1 MKKTKN
7 EEALISR
14 LPSGVSGRSRFTSRR
29 LARTIAQISLTK
41 KARDVLILDLR
52 KLTTIT
58 DFFVLCT
65 GDSDTHV
72 KAIVDAIAENL
83 EHEKV
88 KAWHVEGYSALKWVL
103 MDYVDVVVHV
113 FQQATREFYSLE
125 ALWGDAKMEE
135 VKDET

>member
-1 MKKTKN
+1 MKKTKT
-7 EEALISR
+7 EEDLISR
-14 LPSGVSGRSRFTSRR
+14 LPSTPSGQSRSTSRR
-29 LARTIAQISLTK
+29 LARAIAQISLTK
-41 KARDVLILDLR
+41 KAKDILIVDLR
-52 KLTTIT
+52 KLTTVT

-65 GDSDTHV
+65 GESDTHV

-83 EHEKV
+83 KRKKV
-88 KAWHVEGYSALKWVL
+88 KAWHVEGYSSFKWVL

-125 ALWGDAKMEE
+125 TLWGDAKMEE